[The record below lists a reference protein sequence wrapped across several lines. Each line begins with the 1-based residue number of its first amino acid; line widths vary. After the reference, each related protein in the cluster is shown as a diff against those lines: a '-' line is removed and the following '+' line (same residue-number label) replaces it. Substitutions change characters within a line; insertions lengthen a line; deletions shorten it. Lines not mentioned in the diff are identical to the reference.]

1 MIPGVLAAREA
12 RARRLREARAALT
25 LHLQDH
31 AAGRPDGRGP
41 AGIGACCHDLRTA
54 IREAVEALRPLG
66 DFG

>member
-1 MIPGVLAAREA
+1 MIPGVLAERQV

-25 LHLQDH
+25 VHLQGH

-41 AGIGACCHDLRTA
+41 AGVGACCHELRAA
-54 IREAVEALRPLG
+54 IRDAVEALRPFG